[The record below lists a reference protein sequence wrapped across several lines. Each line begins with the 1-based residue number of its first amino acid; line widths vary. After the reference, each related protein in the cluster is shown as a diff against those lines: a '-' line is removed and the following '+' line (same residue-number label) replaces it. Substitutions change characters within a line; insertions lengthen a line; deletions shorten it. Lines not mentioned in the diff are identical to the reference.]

1 MDMCASDCAINAQVA
16 DAEKYKEEDEKHQ
29 AKVGAKGKLEQYVY
43 GLRTTIDD
51 PKLKDKLTD
60 DDRSTIEK
68 AMKDAQE
75 WLSSHEG
82 AEKEEFESKQKVSLC
97 IHSAPR
103 VQITAGRCGAR
114 PCKGR
119 RGGWDSG
126 GQQRILA
133 LDELQRAG
141 GMHCA
146 RWTDALALLDVG
158 PACTYSLC
166 LFYSCSFFLCAP
178 LCRRSRAS
186 ASLW

>member
-1 MDMCASDCAINAQVA
+1 MDMCACDCAINSQVA

-82 AEKEEFESKQKVSLC
+82 AEKEEYESKQKVSLC
-97 IHSAPR
+97 IHSASR
-103 VQITAGRCGAR
+103 VHVRWPLPCQAMQGAVW
-114 PCKGR
+114 
-119 RGGWDSG
+119 GWNGG

-133 LDELQRAG
+133 LDELQRVW
-141 GMHCA
+141 GMRCA

-158 PACTYSLC
+158 PVR
-166 LFYSCSFFLCAP
+166 SCSQRVFCFFFLCVP

-186 ASLW
+186 ASRW